1 MENSIGD
8 SSVQLLTIFDFQLHT
23 ISLLLLPV
31 FIVFLL
37 VSIALLGGAEQAIFS
52 LSPKDLDRLKLR
64 SKKAYT
70 YLQKLLEHPRLLL
83 TTLAIIQI
91 FFNVLLIVSL
101 SVIYMDI
108 YVIAQADSFF
118 MLLIPQ
124 MILLTLLL
132 ILVQY
137 IIPRSFAEKQ
147 NVKWTLLILPGL
159 YFLEKFFRPVARLA
173 MRNDYFQQTAQ
184 LNQVQTISSGSNK
197 DGSKH
202 DSKQEMK
209 FLKGVMKF
217 GNTHVKEIMKS
228 RIDLV
233 ALDLQSNFDE
243 MLKTIKESGYSRLP
257 VYQENIDN
265 IVGILYTKDLLSFLK
280 GTALV
285 NWQKLLR
292 PAYFV
297 PEGKLIPDLLVE
309 FQTKM
314 IHMGVVVDEYGSTA
328 GIVTLE
334 DIIEEII
341 GDIRDELDVTSE
353 FDYAQLDANNFMFE
367 GKTLLND
374 VYRVMNIR
382 NQPFEEMKV
391 DIDSIGGLV
400 TELCGKIPS
409 VNEEI
414 EYKNFR
420 FKVLNMDN
428 QRIRRVK
435 ITRLKEE

>member
-1 MENSIGD
+1 M
-8 SSVQLLTIFDFQLHT
+8 QLLTIFEFQLHN
-23 ISLLLLPV
+23 ISLLFLPV
-31 FIVFLL
+31 FIAFFL
-37 VSIALLGGAEQAIFS
+37 VSITLLGGAEQAIFS
-52 LSPKDLDRLKLR
+52 LSPKDLDRLKFR
-64 SKKAYT
+64 SPQAYI
-70 YLQKLLEHPRLLL
+70 YLQKLLEHPRLFL
-83 TTLAIIQI
+83 TTVAVIQI

-108 YVIAQADSFF
+108 YVVAHADSFF

-124 MILLTLLL
+124 MILLTVLL

-137 IIPRSFAEKQ
+137 IIPKSFAEKK
-147 NVKWTLLILPGL
+147 NVSWTLLILPGL
-159 YFLEKFFRPVARLA
+159 YFLEKIFRPVARLA
-173 MRNDYFQQTAQ
+173 LRSEYLQQTID
-184 LNQVQTISSGSNK
+184 NSEQTSHVSHTGNTA
-197 DGSKH
+197 DTTHH
-202 DSKQEMK
+202 DKQEMK

-233 ALDLQSNFDE
+233 ALDLQSSFDE

-257 VYQENIDN
+257 VYQENINN

-280 GTALV
+280 GATLV

-341 GDIRDELDVTSE
+341 GDIRDELDVASE

-420 FKVLNMDN
+420 FKVLSMDN

-435 ITRLKEE
+435 ITRLKEEEEL